1 VLKSA
6 DAMMMS
12 FAAIPNDPCVEGAQD
27 CSDNAVCHRANIPG
41 GYVCVCEDGYTGDGY
56 DCVRMFGTNI
66 YPVWMA
72 ARPIRSGVTVTQLLC
87 SRYHSKCTEV
97 PHTAKCGRHFH
108 LSLRYKMYQRV
119 PPTVCRVRFLSTF
132 CIENYRAMPS

>member
-1 VLKSA
+1 LAKPVLKSA

-27 CSDNAVCHRANIPG
+27 CSVNAVCHRANIPG

-66 YPVWMA
+66 Y
-72 ARPIRSGVTVTQLLC
+72 RGLDGGKTYSPIRNF
-87 SRYHSKCTEV
+87 RYT
-97 PHTAKCGRHFH
+97 
-108 LSLRYKMYQRV
+108 L
-119 PPTVCRVRFLSTF
+119 
-132 CIENYRAMPS
+132 